1 MSNKQLIEHIKRM
14 NELQYKIRWIE
25 NDIQRKQDELLKTT
39 DESKQVKVDILA
51 ELNRCDLFCDRNL
64 GWENRILAFLNDMV
78 NELGIGDD

>member
-1 MSNKQLIEHIKRM
+1 MSNKQLIEHVKKM
-14 NELQYKIRWIE
+14 NELQYKIRRIK

-39 DESKQVKVDILA
+39 DESKRVKVAILA

-64 GWENRILAFLNDMV
+64 GRENRILAFLNDMV